1 MQGRDVCFVLQN
13 RMKFP
18 HASVEARRRLDMARS
33 GNRLFG
39 FAALALT
46 LALGGAGS
54 GPGWGHP
61 GDPDWLFSS
70 PGERRFVET
79 IQGLVSRAE
88 YDAAWVLT
96 EQAVRRFPDSM
107 ESHRMRIQ
115 LARAMSRM
123 ERVLP
128 GYADDA
134 RKRPDSAV
142 ARLCLALCYHQLN
155 DLDAA
160 EQELKAALAAN
171 PGFAQARHLDVQ
183 LARDRAPRDR
193 QTQRLSE
200 QFRRE
205 FPEYARGYVSE
216 IGFLFTQQ
224 TSRRRIQAAIDAALR
239 LPVPPVDVFDF
250 QDNLNQRDLWY
261 DPQTALPLYERAMAM
276 DPDRVDLAVERALRL
291 QALGRLGEAVE
302 ALETVVRTAPR
313 YGQARLS
320 LARILMDLHRYD
332 EALAVLEKGL
342 ETVRYQDYYAP
353 RAIRRRVDA
362 FRFSGNYP
370 AAEEE
375 LRRLFREYSTSPEAR
390 SARPLLLN
398 ILARKPLEGIR
409 ILPDVPFLAQKGNY
423 CGPASLSMTLG
434 YWGIPLDQDSIAREI
449 YTGVAGTS
457 PQVVREFARKRGF
470 RTAVFEGSVELWKRL
485 LDDGIPVLWLKM
497 LSQGGGHYMLV
508 VGYDDVLKEFILHN
522 PHRATET
529 TVSYSDIDDTWMLP
543 SLRQSIILIPR
554 DSPKMVWA
562 DELHESLR
570 LYVINRAFYVITGS
584 NLYRGLWP
592 ALAINLLVVLALA
605 LGLLAFM
612 RATVCPDP
620 GIGGGWFVA
629 LNVVMMLALNLIV
642 AWTRVGQAASLL
654 MAYFLACAS
663 LIPVVIVCALLR
675 WLSHDWF
682 RPGELYGLVG
692 VVFLAWSTRAF
703 IDDGHWQDRI
713 PPLLIFLGALAI
725 LIPRQRMTRH
735 VARARR
741 GPVADPRA
749 FLDPYLFSTKGR
761 RGYYLAALAR
771 AELALAEN
779 AGDQVWEILATLRR
793 ARRHWPRSTRD
804 LFSLHEAAAILFSS
818 ATKDSETDRQ
828 AAETMLRR
836 VQRHRSPDTPLGA
849 AAMALL
855 AYCSA
860 TAPGGNNPPNNPLLW
875 EMEYIEPLRR
885 YLKSLKSWPRL
896 PGVPRAAYTHHPHL
910 LVRIIPLLIEQS
922 LARVH
927 GIAPADAKMKLEA
940 HNAPTPTFPAA
951 ATLPSPI
958 HPPPPVQ
965 PLLTP
970 LERRLAG
977 K

>member
-1 MQGRDVCFVLQN
+1 
-13 RMKFP
+13 
-18 HASVEARRRLDMARS
+18 MARS

-46 LALGGAGS
+46 LVLVGAGS
-54 GPGWGHP
+54 GSGWGHP

-70 PGERRFVET
+70 PEERRLVET
-79 IQGLVSRAE
+79 IQGLVSRTE
-88 YDAAWVLT
+88 YDAAWMLT
-96 EQAVRRFPDSM
+96 EQTARRLPDSM
-107 ESHRMRIQ
+107 ENHRMRIQ

-134 RKRPDSAV
+134 RARPDSTV
-142 ARLCLALCYHQLN
+142 ARLSLALCYHQLN

-171 PGFAQARHLDVQ
+171 PGFAQARHLEVQ
-183 LARDRAPRDR
+183 LARARAPRDR
-193 QTQRLSE
+193 RTQRLSE

-205 FPEYARGYVSE
+205 FPDYARGYVSE
-216 IGFLFTQQ
+216 IGFLFTQHA
-224 TSRRRIQAAIDAALR
+224 SRRRIQSAIDAALR
-239 LPVPPVDVFDF
+239 LAVPPADVFDF
-250 QDNLNQRDLWY
+250 QDDLNQRNLWY
-261 DPQTALPLYERAMAM
+261 DPQTALPLYERALAI

-291 QALGRLGEAVE
+291 QSLGRLGEAVE
-302 ALETVVRTAPR
+302 ALEAVVRDAPR

-332 EALAVLEKGL
+332 DALAALERGL

-362 FRFSGNYP
+362 FRFSGDY
-370 AAEEE
+370 ASAEEE

-457 PQVVREFARKRGF
+457 PQVVREFARKHGF
-470 RTAVFEGSVELWKRL
+470 RTTVFEGGIELWKRL
-485 LDDGIPVLWLKM
+485 LDDGIPILWLKM
-497 LSQGGGHYMLV
+497 LSQGGGHYMVV

-529 TVSYSDIDDTWMLP
+529 TISYSNIDDTWMLP
-543 SLRQSIILIPR
+543 SLRQSIILVPA
-554 DSPKMVWA
+554 DSPKAVWT
-562 DELHESLR
+562 EQLGESAR
-570 LYVINRAFYVITGS
+570 LYVINRAFYVVTGS
-584 NLYRGLWP
+584 NLFRGLWP

-605 LGLLAFM
+605 IGLLVFM

-620 GIGGGWFVA
+620 GVGGIGFVA
-629 LNVVMMLALNLIV
+629 LNVGVMLALNLIV

-654 MAYFLACAS
+654 MAYFLVCVS
-663 LIPVVIVCALLR
+663 LIPVVMVCGLLR

-692 VVFLAWSTRAF
+692 AVFAAWSTRAF
-703 IDDGHWQDRI
+703 IDDGYWQDRI
-713 PPLLIFLGALAI
+713 PPLLIFLGALVI
-725 LIPRQRMTRH
+725 LIPRQRMTRR

-741 GPVADPRA
+741 GPVADPR
-749 FLDPYLFSTKGR
+749 LLLEPYLFDARGR
-761 RGYYLAALAR
+761 GGYYLAALAR
-771 AELALAEN
+771 AELALGEN
-779 AGDQVWEILATLRR
+779 AGDQVREVLSTLRR

-804 LFSLHEAAAILFSS
+804 LFTLHEAASLLFDTRTGP
-818 ATKDSETDRQ
+818 AEKIPQADREV
-828 AAETMLRR
+828 AEAMLRR
-836 VQRHRSPDTPLGA
+836 IVRHRGPDTALGA
-849 AAMALL
+849 SASALL

-860 TAPGGNNPPNNPLLW
+860 TTPTGRNPTPDPLLW
-875 EMEYIEPLRR
+875 EMEYIEPPRR
-885 YLKSLKSWPRL
+885 YLRSLKSWPRL

-910 LVRIIPLLIEQS
+910 LVRIIPLLVERS
-922 LARVH
+922 LALANGDPRAADTERKPEERD
-927 GIAPADAKMKLEA
+927 APRR
-940 HNAPTPTFPAA
+940 PAA
-951 ATLPSPI
+951 TVSPI
-958 HPPPPVQ
+958 QPTAPVQ

-970 LERRLAG
+970 LERRLAQE
-977 K
+977 